1 MIKLFMTLSVLWSL
15 QSDIYQLSFKDNQGN
30 VVNLSAFRGKKILIV
45 NTASQSKYASQY
57 SSLEQLYEKYQ
68 DSLMIIAFPSNDFGK
83 EPGNDS
89 AIASYVAQYNIQFTL
104 AAKSSVSGANID
116 SVYGWLTDGNQNG
129 QMSNPVPGNFFKY
142 LINSNG
148 MIIGLFAPQ
157 VDPMDST
164 IQQAITN

>member
-1 MIKLFMTLSVLWSL
+1 MLKLLMTLSVLWSL

-89 AIASYVAQYNIQFTL
+89 AIAGYVAQYNIQFTL

-116 SVYGWLTDGNQNG
+116 SVYG
-129 QMSNPVPGNFFKY
+129 
-142 LINSNG
+142 
-148 MIIGLFAPQ
+148 
-157 VDPMDST
+157 
-164 IQQAITN
+164 